1 MIPII
6 DVFAGPG
13 GLGEGFTAL
22 GQPESAPRFRIRL
35 SIEKDFFAHR
45 TLVFRTFF
53 RQFHPSE
60 VPAEYYALLRGEIQY
75 EAISAKFPAQAARAE
90 AEAWQGELGKTPW
103 NEVSER
109 ICAALGG
116 AKNWVLIG
124 GPPCQ
129 PYSQM
134 GRSRLKAKKTYRL
147 ETDERH
153 GLYRAYLHIIAGHWP
168 AVFVMENV
176 KGFLSSALREQSMF
190 EPILEDLEDPVKA
203 LGNEHPAT
211 FKRRQTYKICSL
223 VSRGIFGEARPE
235 DFVVKAEVL
244 GVPQARHRVII
255 LGIRD
260 DLGKVFPGL
269 LAKKNPVPA
278 KEVLVGM
285 PPLRSGLSGTEDHPD
300 AWVACLK
307 EALNR
312 RWLAGARRVAGE
324 KVYRLLVETLGSIK
338 EPSFGRGGEFVRCE
352 PSVQYLPEWFLDPK
366 LEGVCNH
373 RTRLH
378 MLTDLHRY
386 LYAACFARV
395 HGFSPTLSSFPP
407 DLLPDH
413 RSVAKALENGG
424 FFDDRFRVQVYDRPA
439 TTVTSHMAKD
449 GHYYIHPDPFQCR
462 SLTVREAA
470 RLQTFPDNYFF
481 FGPRTAQYTQVGN
494 AVPPLM
500 AKAIA
505 ERVWELLK
513 CAGVGE

>member
-1 MIPII
+1 
-6 DVFAGPG
+6 
-13 GLGEGFTAL
+13 
-22 GQPESAPRFRIRL
+22 
-35 SIEKDFFAHR
+35 
-45 TLVFRTFF
+45 
-53 RQFHPSE
+53 
-60 VPAEYYALLRGEIQY
+60 
-75 EAISAKFPAQAARAE
+75 
-90 AEAWQGELGKTPW
+90 
-103 NEVSER
+103 
-109 ICAALGG
+109 
-116 AKNWVLIG
+116 
-124 GPPCQ
+124 
-129 PYSQM
+129 M
-134 GRSRLKAKKTYRL
+134 GRSRLKAVKNYTFEKDR
-147 ETDERH
+147 RH
-153 GLYRAYLHIIAGHWP
+153 GLYRAYLHIIAEHWP

-176 KGFLSSALREQSMF
+176 RGLLSSTVRDQRMF
-190 EPILEDLEDPVKA
+190 ERILGDLEDPARA
-203 LGNEHPAT
+203 LSETGHGP
-211 FKRRQTYKICSL
+211 RMRCHRYQICSL
-223 VSRGIFGEARPE
+223 VTRGMFGDGRPQ
-235 DFVVKAEVL
+235 DFVVKAETL

-278 KEVLVGM
+278 KEVLAGM

-324 KVYRLLVETLGSIK
+324 EVYRLLVETLGSIN

-352 PSVQYLPEWFLDPK
+352 PSIHYLPGWFLDPNLK
-366 LEGVCNH
+366 GVCNH

-378 MLTDLHRY
+378 MSTDLHRY
-386 LYAACFARV
+386 LYAACFARI
-395 HGFSPTLSSFPP
+395 HRFSPKLLHFPP

-413 RSVAKALENGG
+413 SSVAKALEEGG
-424 FFDDRFRVQVYDRPA
+424 FFNDRFRVQVYDRPA